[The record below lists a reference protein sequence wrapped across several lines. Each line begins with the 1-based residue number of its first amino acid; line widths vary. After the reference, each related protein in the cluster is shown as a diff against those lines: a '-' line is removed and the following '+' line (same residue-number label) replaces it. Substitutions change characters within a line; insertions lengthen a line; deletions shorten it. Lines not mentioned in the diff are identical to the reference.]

1 MLFSKNSIL
10 EKLLYQLKYKGQKQL
25 GTYFVTLLG
34 QELKSSINYQAI
46 DAIIPVPLH
55 RKRGY
60 NQVSLFGKAIAH
72 HLEVPFIENALYR
85 TRNTKKLTKNFYKD
99 REKILENAFYLDLKD
114 SMPKHWL
121 LVDDIITTGE
131 TLDFC
136 GRLILENPKNELSIA
151 TIGYRI

>member
-85 TRNTKKLTKNFYKD
+85 TRNTKKLTKNWNVPFHSRWFVGKRHTKCNSRIFSAQD
-99 REKILENAFYLDLKD
+99 EN
-114 SMPKHWL
+114 
-121 LVDDIITTGE
+121 
-131 TLDFC
+131 
-136 GRLILENPKNELSIA
+136 N
-151 TIGYRI
+151 